1 MRFGTCWAAI
11 AAGLLGLLLAGK
23 PTDGA
28 AQTVPVALQADTV
41 LYNGKIVTADRDF
54 HIAQAVAIRDGK
66 FIAVGADRDI
76 RALAGSR
83 TTSVDLQGRTVLP
96 GLIDTHAHLESAGL
110 AEYTAGMGRARNVA

>member
-1 MRFGTCWAAI
+1 MQSIKGREMRMLT
-11 AAGLLGLLLAGK
+11 GLLGLLLSLSA
-23 PTDGA
+23 A
-28 AQTVPVALQADTV
+28 AQALPAAVQADTV

-110 AEYTAGMGRARNVA
+110 AEYTAGMGRARNVAE